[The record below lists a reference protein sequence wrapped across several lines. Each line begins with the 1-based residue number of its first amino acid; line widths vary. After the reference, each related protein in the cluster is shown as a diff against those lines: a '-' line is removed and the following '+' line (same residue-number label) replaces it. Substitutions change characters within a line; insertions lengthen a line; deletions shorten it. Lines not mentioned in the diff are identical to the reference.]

1 MVMAAQP
8 EAEPRLSSRFP
19 VSPWSVVFPDRPP
32 LTADTSQAGPGLR
45 MTKDC
50 HGGGGR
56 EIRRVP
62 GYLAIIAG
70 KDEYLVDQDGRAC
83 YEKSRK
89 AAGPD
94 AEAEIISGQILRVD
108 DALTLELQFAE
119 SVKTLSMFGGKRV
132 IWLRNLNLV
141 ADSVQAKSEEV
152 KKNLAHIL
160 AVATAADPS
169 VSIIISAT
177 PYDGRRKDLSNL
189 KSVATEFILHA
200 APSKSPFDKGDAQ
213 ADSQVALVVER
224 LKTLG
229 AKCERGVP
237 EVIVG
242 RVGQSTRLVLGECD
256 KLATYVGAGGTIKET
271 DVHLLVPTFGEGDFF
286 EPIEALAARDLKWGM
301 ESLDRYFFNEDSSRP
316 LLSALQN
323 RLRLLIQI
331 RCLAD
336 SGDFRLNEAGLAKG
350 QFETASARHG
360 PTFGSAAKSSANLF
374 SQNAWYVSN
383 KVAPAAARY
392 SLAELVDLQLACA
405 DCFDASNRGED
416 ESSVRAMFLR
426 ALAVKRGA

>member
-1 MVMAAQP
+1 M
-8 EAEPRLSSRFP
+8 
-19 VSPWSVVFPDRPP
+19 
-32 LTADTSQAGPGLR
+32 
-45 MTKDC
+45 
-50 HGGGGR
+50 
-56 EIRRVP
+56 P

-83 YEKSRK
+83 FEKAKK
-89 AAGPD
+89 AAGAD
-94 AEAEIISGQILRVD
+94 AEAEVITGQILRVD

-119 SVKTLSMFGGKRV
+119 SVKTLSMFGAKRV

-141 ADSVQAKSEEV
+141 SDSVAAKSELTKES
-152 KKNLAHIL
+152 LANML
-160 AVATAADPS
+160 KVATEADPA

-177 PYDGRRKDLSNL
+177 PYDGRRKDLANL
-189 KSVATEFILHA
+189 KSVATDFILHA
-200 APSKSPFDKGDAQ
+200 SPSKSPFDKGDVQ
-213 ADSQVALVVER
+213 ADAQVALAVER
-224 LKTLG
+224 FKALG
-229 AKCERGVP
+229 VKCERGVP

-242 RVGQSTRLVLGECD
+242 RVGQSTRLVLGECE
-256 KLATYVGAGGTIKET
+256 KLATYAGPGGTIKES

-286 EPIEALAARDLKWGM
+286 EPIEALAARDLKWGL

-336 SGDFRLNEAGLAKG
+336 SGDFRISDAGLPKG
-350 QFETASARHG
+350 QFEAASGRHG

-392 SLAELVDLQLACA
+392 TLAELVDLQLACA

-416 ESSVRAMFLR
+416 EISVRAMFLR
-426 ALAVKRGA
+426 ALAVKRSA

>member
-1 MVMAAQP
+1 
-8 EAEPRLSSRFP
+8 
-19 VSPWSVVFPDRPP
+19 
-32 LTADTSQAGPGLR
+32 

-50 HGGGGR
+50 HEGAGR
-56 EIRRVP
+56 KIRRVP

-83 YEKSRK
+83 FEKAKK
-89 AAGPD
+89 AAGAD
-94 AEAEIISGQILRVD
+94 AEAEVITGQILRVD

-119 SVKTLSMFGGKRV
+119 SVKTLSMFGAKRV

-141 ADSVQAKSEEV
+141 SDSVAAKSELTKES
-152 KKNLAHIL
+152 LANML
-160 AVATAADPS
+160 KVATEADPA

-177 PYDGRRKDLSNL
+177 PYDGRRKDLANL
-189 KSVATEFILHA
+189 KSVATDFILHA
-200 APSKSPFDKGDAQ
+200 SPSKSPFDKGDVQ
-213 ADSQVALVVER
+213 ADAQVALAVER
-224 LKTLG
+224 FKALG
-229 AKCERGVP
+229 VKCERGVP

-242 RVGQSTRLVLGECD
+242 RVGQSTRLVLGECE
-256 KLATYVGAGGTIKET
+256 KLATYAGPGGTIKES

-286 EPIEALAARDLKWGM
+286 EPIEALAARDLKWGL

-336 SGDFRLNEAGLAKG
+336 SGDFRISDAGLPKG
-350 QFETASARHG
+350 QFEAASGRHG

-392 SLAELVDLQLACA
+392 TLAELVDLQLACA

-416 ESSVRAMFLR
+416 EISVRAMFLR
-426 ALAVKRGA
+426 ALAVKRSA

>member
-1 MVMAAQP
+1 M
-8 EAEPRLSSRFP
+8 
-19 VSPWSVVFPDRPP
+19 
-32 LTADTSQAGPGLR
+32 
-45 MTKDC
+45 
-50 HGGGGR
+50 
-56 EIRRVP
+56 P

-83 YEKSRK
+83 FEKAKK
-89 AAGPD
+89 AAGAD
-94 AEAEIISGQILRVD
+94 AEAEVISGQILRVD

-141 ADSVQAKSEEV
+141 SDSVAAKSELTKES
-152 KKNLAHIL
+152 LANML
-160 AVATAADPS
+160 KVATEADPT

-177 PYDGRRKDLSNL
+177 PYDGRRKDLTNL
-189 KSVATEFILHA
+189 KSVATDFILHA

-213 ADSQVALVVER
+213 ADSQVALAIER
-224 LKTLG
+224 FKALG
-229 AKCERGVP
+229 VKCERGVP

-242 RVGQSTRLVLGECD
+242 RVGQSTRLVLGECE
-256 KLATYVGAGGTIKET
+256 KLATYAGPGGTIKES

-286 EPIEALAARDLKWGM
+286 EPIEALAARDLKWGL

-331 RCLAD
+331 RCLVD
-336 SGDFRLNEAGLAKG
+336 SGDFRVNEAGLPKG
-350 QFETASARHG
+350 QFEAASGRHG

-426 ALAVKRGA
+426 VLAVKRSA

>member
-1 MVMAAQP
+1 
-8 EAEPRLSSRFP
+8 
-19 VSPWSVVFPDRPP
+19 
-32 LTADTSQAGPGLR
+32 

-50 HGGGGR
+50 HEGGGR
-56 EIRRVP
+56 KISPVP

-83 YEKSRK
+83 FEKARK
-89 AAGPD
+89 AAGAD
-94 AEAEIISGQILRVD
+94 AEAEVITGQIIKVD
-108 DALTLELQFAE
+108 DARALEVQFVE
-119 SVKTLSMFGGKRV
+119 SVKTLSMFGSKRV

-141 ADSVQAKSEEV
+141 SDSVQARSEDAKES
-152 KKNLAHIL
+152 LANML
-160 AVATAADPS
+160 KAVVEADPAVS
-169 VSIIISAT
+169 VVISAT
-177 PYDGRRKDLSNL
+177 PYDGRRKDLANL
-189 KSVATEFILHA
+189 KSAATDFILHA
-200 APSKSPFDKGDAQ
+200 AASKGPFDKGDAQ
-213 ADSQVALVVER
+213 ADAQVALAVER
-224 LKTLG
+224 FKALG
-229 AKCERGVP
+229 VKFERGVP
-237 EVIVG
+237 EVVVG
-242 RVGQSTRLVLGECD
+242 RVGQSTRLVLGEVE
-256 KLATYVGAGGTIKET
+256 KLATYVGPAGTVKEA

-286 EPIEALAARDLKWGM
+286 EPIEALAARDLKWGL

-316 LLSALQN
+316 LLAALQN

-336 SGDFRLNEAGLAKG
+336 SGDFRLTEAGLAKG
-350 QFETASARHG
+350 QFEAASGRHG

-392 SLAELVDLQLACA
+392 TLAELVDLQLACA

-426 ALAVKRGA
+426 ALAVKRSA

>member
-1 MVMAAQP
+1 
-8 EAEPRLSSRFP
+8 
-19 VSPWSVVFPDRPP
+19 
-32 LTADTSQAGPGLR
+32 
-45 MTKDC
+45 
-50 HGGGGR
+50 
-56 EIRRVP
+56 VP

-83 YEKSRK
+83 FEKARK

-94 AEAEIISGQILRVD
+94 AEAEVISGQILRVD
-108 DALTLELQFAE
+108 DALTLELQFSE

-141 ADSVQAKSEEV
+141 ADTVQAKSEEV
-152 KKNLAHIL
+152 KKNLGHIL
-160 AVATAADPS
+160 EVATGADPS
-169 VSIIISAT
+169 VAIIISAT
-177 PYDGRRKDLSNL
+177 PYDGRRKDLSAL
-189 KSVATEFILHA
+189 KSVATEFILHS
-200 APSKSPFDKGDAQ
+200 APAKSPFDKGDAQ
-213 ADSQVALVVER
+213 ADAQVALAVDR
-224 LKTLG
+224 LKSLG
-229 AKCERGVP
+229 VKFERGVP

-256 KLATYVGAGGTIKET
+256 KLATYVGEGGTIKES

-336 SGDFRLNEAGLAKG
+336 SGDFRVGEAGLPKG
-350 QFETASARHG
+350 QFEAASGRHG

-392 SLAELVDLQLACA
+392 TLAELVDLQLACA

-416 ESSVRAMFLR
+416 EASVRAMFLR
-426 ALAVKRGA
+426 ALAAKRVA

>member
-1 MVMAAQP
+1 MRLQAA
-8 EAEPRLSSRFP
+8 R
-19 VSPWSVVFPDRPP
+19 
-32 LTADTSQAGPGLR
+32 
-45 MTKDC
+45 TKDC
-50 HGGGGR
+50 HEGAGR

-83 YEKSRK
+83 FEKAKK
-89 AAGPD
+89 AAGAD
-94 AEAEIISGQILRVD
+94 AEAEVISGQILRVD

-119 SVKTLSMFGGKRV
+119 SVKTLSMFGAKRV

-141 ADSVQAKSEEV
+141 SDSVAAKSELTKES
-152 KKNLAHIL
+152 LANML
-160 AVATAADPS
+160 KVATEADPA

-177 PYDGRRKDLSNL
+177 PYDGRRKDLANL
-189 KSVATEFILHA
+189 KSAATDFILHA
-200 APSKSPFDKGDAQ
+200 SPSKSPFDKGDAQ
-213 ADSQVALVVER
+213 ADGQVALAVER
-224 LKTLG
+224 FKALG
-229 AKCERGVP
+229 VKCERGVP

-242 RVGQSTRLVLGECD
+242 RVGQSTRLVLGECE
-256 KLATYVGAGGTIKET
+256 KLATYAGPGGTIKES

-286 EPIEALAARDLKWGM
+286 EPIEALAARDLKWGL

-336 SGDFRLNEAGLAKG
+336 SGDFRVSDAGLPKG
-350 QFETASARHG
+350 QFEAASGRHG

-392 SLAELVDLQLACA
+392 TLAELVDLQLACA

-426 ALAVKRGA
+426 ALAVKRSA

>member
-1 MVMAAQP
+1 M
-8 EAEPRLSSRFP
+8 
-19 VSPWSVVFPDRPP
+19 
-32 LTADTSQAGPGLR
+32 
-45 MTKDC
+45 
-50 HGGGGR
+50 
-56 EIRRVP
+56 P

-83 YEKSRK
+83 FEKAKK
-89 AAGPD
+89 AAGAD
-94 AEAEIISGQILRVD
+94 AEAEVISGQILRVD
-108 DALTLELQFAE
+108 EALTLELQFAE

-141 ADSVQAKSEEV
+141 SDSVAAKSEATKES
-152 KKNLAHIL
+152 LANML
-160 AVATAADPS
+160 KVATEADPA
-169 VSIIISAT
+169 VSIVISAT
-177 PYDGRRKDLSNL
+177 PYDGRRKDLANL
-189 KSVATEFILHA
+189 KSAANDFILHA
-200 APSKSPFDKGDAQ
+200 SPSKSPFDKGDAQ
-213 ADSQVALVVER
+213 ADGQVALAIGRFKE
-224 LKTLG
+224 LG
-229 AKCERGVP
+229 VKCERGVP

-256 KLATYVGAGGTIKET
+256 KLATYVGPGGTVKEA

-286 EPIEALAARDLKWGM
+286 EPIEALAARDLKWGLA
-301 ESLDRYFFNEDSSRP
+301 SLDRYFFNEDSSRP

-331 RCLAD
+331 RCLVD
-336 SGDFRLNEAGLAKG
+336 SGDFRVSEAGLPKG
-350 QFETASARHG
+350 QFEAASGRHG

-392 SLAELVDLQLACA
+392 TLAELVDLQLACA

-426 ALAVKRGA
+426 ALAVKRSA

>member
-1 MVMAAQP
+1 M
-8 EAEPRLSSRFP
+8 
-19 VSPWSVVFPDRPP
+19 
-32 LTADTSQAGPGLR
+32 
-45 MTKDC
+45 
-50 HGGGGR
+50 
-56 EIRRVP
+56 P

-83 YEKSRK
+83 FEKAKK
-89 AAGPD
+89 AAGAD
-94 AEAEIISGQILRVD
+94 AEAEVISGQILRVD
-108 DALTLELQFAE
+108 EALTLELQFAE

-141 ADSVQAKSEEV
+141 SDSVAAKSEATKES
-152 KKNLAHIL
+152 LANML
-160 AVATAADPS
+160 KVATEADPA
-169 VSIIISAT
+169 VSIVISAT
-177 PYDGRRKDLSNL
+177 PYDGRRKDLANL
-189 KSVATEFILHA
+189 KSAANDFILHA
-200 APSKSPFDKGDAQ
+200 SPSKSPFDKGDAQ
-213 ADSQVALVVER
+213 ADGQVALAIGRFKE
-224 LKTLG
+224 LG
-229 AKCERGVP
+229 VKCERGVP

-256 KLATYVGAGGTIKET
+256 KLATYVGPGGTVKEA

-286 EPIEALAARDLKWGM
+286 EPIEALAARDLKWGLA
-301 ESLDRYFFNEDSSRP
+301 SLDRYFFNEDSSRP

-331 RCLAD
+331 RCLVD
-336 SGDFRLNEAGLAKG
+336 SGDFRVSEAGLPKG
-350 QFETASARHG
+350 QFEAASGRHG

-392 SLAELVDLQLACA
+392 TLAELVDLQLACA

-416 ESSVRAMFLR
+416 EPSVRAMFLR
-426 ALAVKRGA
+426 ALAVKRSP

>member
-1 MVMAAQP
+1 M
-8 EAEPRLSSRFP
+8 
-19 VSPWSVVFPDRPP
+19 
-32 LTADTSQAGPGLR
+32 
-45 MTKDC
+45 
-50 HGGGGR
+50 
-56 EIRRVP
+56 P

-83 YEKSRK
+83 FEKAKK
-89 AAGPD
+89 AAGAD
-94 AEAEIISGQILRVD
+94 AEAEVISGQILRVD

-119 SVKTLSMFGGKRV
+119 SVKTLSMFGAKRV

-141 ADSVQAKSEEV
+141 SDSVAAKSELTKES
-152 KKNLAHIL
+152 LANML
-160 AVATAADPS
+160 KVATEADPA

-177 PYDGRRKDLSNL
+177 PYDGRRKDLANL
-189 KSVATEFILHA
+189 KSVATDFILHA

-213 ADSQVALVVER
+213 ADGQVALAVER
-224 LKTLG
+224 FKALG
-229 AKCERGVP
+229 VKCERGVP

-242 RVGQSTRLVLGECD
+242 RVGQSTRLVIGECE
-256 KLATYVGAGGTIKET
+256 KLATYAGPGGTIKES

-286 EPIEALAARDLKWGM
+286 EPIEALAARDLKWGL

-336 SGDFRLNEAGLAKG
+336 SGDFRVSDAGLPKG
-350 QFETASARHG
+350 QFEAASGRHG

-392 SLAELVDLQLACA
+392 TLAELVDLQLACA

-416 ESSVRAMFLR
+416 EISVRAMFLR
-426 ALAVKRGA
+426 ALAVKRSA

>member
-1 MVMAAQP
+1 
-8 EAEPRLSSRFP
+8 
-19 VSPWSVVFPDRPP
+19 
-32 LTADTSQAGPGLR
+32 

-50 HGGGGR
+50 HEGAGR
-56 EIRRVP
+56 KIRRVP

-70 KDEYLVDQDGRAC
+70 KDEFLVDQDGRAC
-83 YEKSRK
+83 FEKAKK
-89 AAGPD
+89 AAGAD
-94 AEAEIISGQILRVD
+94 AEAEVITGQILRVD

-119 SVKTLSMFGGKRV
+119 SVKTLSMFGAKRV

-141 ADSVQAKSEEV
+141 SDSVAAKSELTKES
-152 KKNLAHIL
+152 LANML
-160 AVATAADPS
+160 KVATEADPA

-177 PYDGRRKDLSNL
+177 PYDGRRKDLANL
-189 KSVATEFILHA
+189 KSVATDFILHA
-200 APSKSPFDKGDAQ
+200 SPSKSPFDKGDVQ
-213 ADSQVALVVER
+213 ADAQVALAVER
-224 LKTLG
+224 FKALG
-229 AKCERGVP
+229 VKCERGVP

-242 RVGQSTRLVLGECD
+242 RVGQSTRLVLGECE
-256 KLATYVGAGGTIKET
+256 KLATYAGPGGTIKES

-286 EPIEALAARDLKWGM
+286 EPIEALAARDLKWGL

-336 SGDFRLNEAGLAKG
+336 SGDFRISDAGLPKG
-350 QFETASARHG
+350 QFEAASGRHG

-374 SQNAWYVSN
+374 SQNGWYVSN

-392 SLAELVDLQLACA
+392 TLAELVDLQLACA

-416 ESSVRAMFLR
+416 EISVRAMFLR
-426 ALAVKRGA
+426 ALAVKRSA

>member
-1 MVMAAQP
+1 M
-8 EAEPRLSSRFP
+8 
-19 VSPWSVVFPDRPP
+19 
-32 LTADTSQAGPGLR
+32 
-45 MTKDC
+45 
-50 HGGGGR
+50 
-56 EIRRVP
+56 P

-83 YEKSRK
+83 FEKAKK
-89 AAGPD
+89 AAGAD
-94 AEAEIISGQILRVD
+94 AEAEVISGQILRVD

-132 IWLRNLNLV
+132 IWLRNFNLV
-141 ADSVQAKSEEV
+141 SDSVAAKSEQTKES
-152 KKNLAHIL
+152 LANML
-160 AVATAADPS
+160 KVATEADPA

-177 PYDGRRKDLSNL
+177 PYDGRRKDLANL
-189 KSVATEFILHA
+189 KSAATDFILHA
-200 APSKSPFDKGDAQ
+200 SPSKSPFDKGDAQ
-213 ADSQVALVVER
+213 ADSQVALAVDR
-224 LKTLG
+224 FKALG
-229 AKCERGVP
+229 VKVERGVP

-242 RVGQSTRLVLGECD
+242 RVGQSTRLVLGECE
-256 KLATYVGAGGTIKET
+256 KLATYAGPGGTIKEA
-271 DVHLLVPTFGEGDFF
+271 DVHLIVPTFGEGDFF
-286 EPIEALAARDLKWGM
+286 EPIEALAERDLKWGL

-316 LLSALQN
+316 LLAALQN

-336 SGDFRLNEAGLAKG
+336 SGDFRLTEAGLAKG
-350 QFETASARHG
+350 QFEAASGRHG

-392 SLAELVDLQLACA
+392 TLAELVDLQLACA

-426 ALAVKRGA
+426 ALAVKRSA

>member
-1 MVMAAQP
+1 M
-8 EAEPRLSSRFP
+8 
-19 VSPWSVVFPDRPP
+19 
-32 LTADTSQAGPGLR
+32 
-45 MTKDC
+45 
-50 HGGGGR
+50 
-56 EIRRVP
+56 P

-83 YEKSRK
+83 FEKAKK

-94 AEAEIISGQILRVD
+94 AEAEVISGQILRVD
-108 DALTLELQFAE
+108 DALTLELQFSE

-141 ADSVQAKSEEV
+141 ADTVQAKSDEV

-160 AVATAADPS
+160 EVATGADPS
-169 VSIIISAT
+169 VAIIISAT
-177 PYDGRRKDLSNL
+177 PYDGRRKDLSAL
-189 KSVATEFILHA
+189 KSVATEFILHSSPA
-200 APSKSPFDKGDAQ
+200 KSPFDKGDAQ
-213 ADSQVALVVER
+213 ADAQVALAVDR
-224 LKTLG
+224 LKSLG
-229 AKCERGVP
+229 VKFERGVP

-256 KLATYVGAGGTIKET
+256 KLATYAGEGGTIKEA

-336 SGDFRLNEAGLAKG
+336 SGDFRVGEAGLPKG
-350 QFETASARHG
+350 QFEAASGRHG

-392 SLAELVDLQLACA
+392 GLAELVDLQLACA

-426 ALAVKRGA
+426 ALAAKRVA

>member
-1 MVMAAQP
+1 
-8 EAEPRLSSRFP
+8 
-19 VSPWSVVFPDRPP
+19 
-32 LTADTSQAGPGLR
+32 

-50 HGGGGR
+50 HEGAGR
-56 EIRRVP
+56 KIRPVP

-83 YEKSRK
+83 FEKAKK
-89 AAGPD
+89 AAGAD
-94 AEAEIISGQILRVD
+94 AEAEIITGQVLRVE
-108 DALTLELQFAE
+108 DALPLELQFAE
-119 SVKTLSMFGGKRV
+119 SVKTLSMFGSKRV

-141 ADSVQAKSEEV
+141 SDSVQAKSEDAKES
-152 KKNLAHIL
+152 LANML
-160 AVATAADPS
+160 KVAVEADPA
-169 VSIIISAT
+169 VSIVISAT
-177 PYDGRRKDLSNL
+177 PYDGRRKDLANL
-189 KSVATEFILHA
+189 KSAATDFILHA
-200 APSKSPFDKGDAQ
+200 SPSKSPFDKGDAQ
-213 ADSQVALVVER
+213 ADAQVALAVER
-224 LKTLG
+224 FKSLG
-229 AKCERGVP
+229 VKFERGVP

-242 RVGQSTRLVLGECD
+242 RVGQSTRLVLGECE
-256 KLATYVGAGGTIKET
+256 KLATYAGPGGTIKES

-286 EPIEALAARDLKWGM
+286 EPIEALAARDLKWGL

-316 LLSALQN
+316 LLAALQN

-336 SGDFRLNEAGLAKG
+336 SGDFRLSDAGLPKG
-350 QFETASARHG
+350 QFEAASGRHG

-374 SQNAWYVSN
+374 SQNPWYVSN

-405 DCFDASNRGED
+405 DCFDASNRGQD

-426 ALAVKRGA
+426 ALAVKRSA